1 MDEGEII
8 ESGTPREIF
17 TNPQNNITRLL
28 VESYFGQLL
37 DENAWQTTTS

>member
-8 ESGTPREIF
+8 ESGTPKEIF

-28 VESYFGQLL
+28 VESHFGQLL
-37 DENAWQTTTS
+37 DKNAWQTTTS

>member
-1 MDEGEII
+1 MKVKLSNQVHQE
-8 ESGTPREIF
+8 RYF

-28 VESYFGQLL
+28 VESHFGQLL